1 MKRTVLG
8 LTFPWVH
15 LHYLIVYIICVIAY
29 FHFYLIIINMSFSFS
44 SKDFLLVTLLNY
56 FLLVCWYYWPIIS
69 LLCKSY
75 LEYLI
80 HWIFRWIKWV
90 LYFKK
95 AADWQEIYH
104 FIVLTIFLKHSIH
117 SMSLKIAFLEI
128 WGKFQESVSAVLS
141 VTLLKLS

>member
-1 MKRTVLG
+1 MKRTILG
-8 LTFPWVH
+8 LSFPWVR
-15 LHYLIVYIICVIAY
+15 LHYSIVYIICVIAY

-56 FLLVCWYYWPIIS
+56 FLLVCWYYWPVINR
-69 LLCKSY
+69 LCKSY

-104 FIVLTIFLKHSIH
+104 FIVLTIFLK
-117 SMSLKIAFLEI
+117 AFYSFYVLEYSFF
-128 WGKFQESVSAVLS
+128 GNLREVPGECFSCPACN
-141 VTLLKLS
+141 VT

>member
-1 MKRTVLG
+1 MKRTILG
-8 LTFPWVH
+8 LSFPWVH
-15 LHYLIVYIICVIAY
+15 LHYSIVYIICVIAY

-80 HWIFRWIKWV
+80 HLIFRWIKWV
-90 LYFKK
+90 LYFNK
-95 AADWQEIYH
+95 AADWQKIYH
-104 FIVLTIFLKHSIH
+104 FIVLTIFLK
-117 SMSLKIAFLEI
+117 AFYSFYVLEYSFF
-128 WGKFQESVSAVLS
+128 GNLREVPGECFSCPVCN
-141 VTLLKLS
+141 VT